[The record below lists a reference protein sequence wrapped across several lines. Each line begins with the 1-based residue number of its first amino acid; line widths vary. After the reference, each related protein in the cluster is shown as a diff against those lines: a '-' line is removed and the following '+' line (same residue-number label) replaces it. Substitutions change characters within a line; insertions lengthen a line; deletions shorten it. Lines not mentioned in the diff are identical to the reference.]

1 MSSVAELFGN
11 PVTVDLPG
19 WYDTI
24 VGQHCPYINSR
35 CYKVRKSAP
44 DVSIGTCAV
53 NYGRRDDLL
62 VICPARLLERR
73 QIFVDCL
80 QLLLNHVPGN
90 ELHLIAEVPVPGGSV
105 DYFLVSARDGKVR
118 DFVGIELQT
127 LDTTGAIWPER
138 QRTLRYLGVSR
149 TDDEENNTK
158 PFGMNWKM
166 TAKTTLMQLHHKIQ
180 TFQNVNRKLVL
191 VVQDKFLD
199 YMQREFEFSHLTE
212 PAIVGEAMHIH
223 AYQADRL
230 QQGFRL
236 NLYKRL
242 STDADGV
249 RACLGLQAD
258 ANLDLEDIVR
268 TLESRM
274 TGATFFAPV

>member
-11 PVTVDLPG
+11 PITAALSG
-19 WYDTI
+19 WRNI
-24 VGQHCPYINSR
+24 VAEQRCPYIDDR

-62 VICPARLLERR
+62 VICPARMLDRR

-80 QLLLNHVPGN
+80 QLLMSHEPGN
-90 ELHLIAEVPVPGGSV
+90 ELHLVAEVPVPGGSV
-105 DYFLVSARDGKVR
+105 DYFLVSARDGKAR

-127 LDTTGAIWPER
+127 LDTTGAVWPER
-138 QRTLRYLGVSR
+138 QRTLRDLGVPR
-149 TDDEENNTK
+149 DDDEENNTK

-166 TAKTTLMQLHHKIQ
+166 TAKTILMQLHHKIQ
-180 TFQNVNRKLVL
+180 TFENVNRKLAL
-191 VVQDKFLD
+191 VVQDKLLD
-199 YMQREFEFSHLTE
+199 YMEREFDFSHLAE
-212 PAIVGEAMHIH
+212 PAIVGDAMHIH
-223 AYQADRL
+223 AYRANRL
-230 QQGFRL
+230 ERGFRL
-236 NLYKRL
+236 NLSRRL
-242 STDADGV
+242 STDTDGI

-258 ANLDLEDIVR
+258 PNLEIEDIMQ

-274 TGATFFAPV
+274 TDATVFAPV